1 MFNGIIFNQ
10 GVIKKITK
18 RDKGINIFI
27 NSILKL
33 TKKDIG
39 VSVACDGVCLTLIS
53 IKNRLMEFYL
63 SDETIQRSKFKFL
76 KIKDNINLELPLK
89 YGQKISGHICQGHV
103 DTVGKISTIK
113 KIDKSYLFD
122 FEIIKKERKNLIE
135 KASICINGISL
146 TISKVT
152 QKGFQV
158 WVIPHTFKLTNLSS
172 LKKSSLVNIEIDIL
186 SKYVRNYF
194 NEKNNYASIESI
206 INIAKKGGMFI
217 LVDDEKRENEGDL
230 IISTSDSSA
239 KNINFMAKY
248 GRGLICLALDSI
260 QAKRLNLSLMS
271 PINQSRNKTAF
282 TISIEAKKGITTGI
296 SAKDRAKTIKIAS
309 KKNVNKKDIVSPGH
323 IFPII
328 AKDGGV
334 LVRAGHTEASVDIS
348 KLAKKN
354 NSAVI
359 CEIMNEDGTMAK
371 GQDLF
376 NFAKKHNLKIGKI
389 EDLIAYRLKKE
400 KLIKLKKQSDI
411 EVKNQKYKI
420 RIYENLLDGSEHFAL
435 VKGNIKKGIVPR
447 VRVISSNVV
456 QNYLINQQLPNSFDK
471 TLNYFKKF
479 NNCVLVFIKDTNLK
493 SVTQTLKDYKN
504 KDFYKKGNDKLIR
517 NYGIGAQ
524 IIKDLKIKNMILIT
538 KSLKKVIGL
547 EGYDIK
553 INKQEII

>member
-1 MFNGIIFNQ
+1 M
-10 GVIKKITK
+10 K
-18 RDKGINIFI
+18 
-27 NSILKL
+27 
-33 TKKDIG
+33 
-39 VSVACDGVCLTLIS
+39 
-53 IKNRLMEFYL
+53 
-63 SDETIQRSKFKFL
+63 
-76 KIKDNINLELPLK
+76 
-89 YGQKISGHICQGHV
+89 
-103 DTVGKISTIK
+103 
-113 KIDKSYLFD
+113 
-122 FEIIKKERKNLIE
+122 
-135 KASICINGISL
+135 
-146 TISKVT
+146 
-152 QKGFQV
+152 
-158 WVIPHTFKLTNLSS
+158 
-172 LKKSSLVNIEIDIL
+172 
-186 SKYVRNYF
+186 
-194 NEKNNYASIESI
+194 KNNYASIESI

-230 IISTSDSSA
+230 IISTTDSSST
-239 KNINFMAKY
+239 NINFMARY
-248 GRGLICLALDSI
+248 GRGLICLALDSV
-260 QAKRLNLSLMS
+260 QAKKLNLSLMS

-282 TISIEAKKGITTGI
+282 TVSIEAKKGITTGI
-296 SAKDRAKTIKIAS
+296 SAKDRAHTIKVAS

-371 GQDLF
+371 GKDLF

-400 KLIKLKKQSDI
+400 KLIKLKKKSEI
-411 EVKNQKYKI
+411 EVKKQKYKI

-435 VKGNIKKGIVPR
+435 IKGNIKKSGTPR

-456 QNYLINQQLPNSFDK
+456 QNYLINQQLPNSFNK

-538 KSLKKVIGL
+538 KSPKKVIGL

-553 INKQEII
+553 ITKQEII

>member
-1 MFNGIIFNQ
+1 M
-10 GVIKKITK
+10 K
-18 RDKGINIFI
+18 
-27 NSILKL
+27 
-33 TKKDIG
+33 
-39 VSVACDGVCLTLIS
+39 
-53 IKNRLMEFYL
+53 
-63 SDETIQRSKFKFL
+63 
-76 KIKDNINLELPLK
+76 
-89 YGQKISGHICQGHV
+89 
-103 DTVGKISTIK
+103 
-113 KIDKSYLFD
+113 
-122 FEIIKKERKNLIE
+122 
-135 KASICINGISL
+135 
-146 TISKVT
+146 
-152 QKGFQV
+152 
-158 WVIPHTFKLTNLSS
+158 
-172 LKKSSLVNIEIDIL
+172 
-186 SKYVRNYF
+186 
-194 NEKNNYASIESI
+194 KNNYAPIESI

-230 IISTSDSSA
+230 IISTSDSNA

-248 GRGLICLALDSI
+248 GRGLICLAVDSV

-271 PINQSRNKTAF
+271 PVNQSRNKTAF
-282 TISIEAKKGITTGI
+282 TVSIEAKKGITTGI

-309 KKNVNKKDIVSPGH
+309 KKNVHKNEIVSPGH
-323 IFPII
+323 VFPII

-348 KLAKKN
+348 KLARKN

-359 CEIMNEDGTMAK
+359 CEIMNENGTMAK

-400 KLIKLKKQSDI
+400 KLIKLKKESDI
-411 EVKNQKYKI
+411 KIKNQKYKI
-420 RIYENLLDGSEHFAL
+420 RIYENLLDESEHFAL
-435 VKGNIKKGIVPR
+435 IKGNIKKGTTPR

-456 QNYLINQQLPNSFDK
+456 QNYLINQQLPNSFNE
-471 TLNYFKKF
+471 TLNYFTKF
-479 NNCVLVFIKDTNLK
+479 NNCVLVFIKDTNLR

-538 KSLKKVIGL
+538 KSPKKVIGL

-553 INKQEII
+553 ITKQEII